1 MDTPWEQSWE
11 RPILSERTGPSWRER
26 CFALTAITLASAG
39 FVVTVLWPV
48 VEALR

>member
-1 MDTPWEQSWE
+1 METPWEQSWE
-11 RPILSERTGPSWRER
+11 RSFLVERNGPTFRER

-39 FVVTVLWPV
+39 FLVTVIWPV